1 MQRYVVCILV
11 TCAVAGCAGA
21 GTTPRWDARF
31 GDATRAAFAQQIL
44 HPEAARDTRP
54 VTGADGQSAAAVQDR
69 YLKSFSEAPPAQSP
83 FTIGV
88 SGGK

>member
-1 MQRYVVCILV
+1 MQRYFVCILAA
-11 TCAVAGCAGA
+11 CAAAGCAGS
-21 GTTPRWDARF
+21 TPRWDARF

-44 HPEAARDTRP
+44 HPDGARDQRP
-54 VTGADGQSAAAVQDR
+54 VTGTDGQSAAAAHGR
-69 YLKSFSEAPPAQSP
+69 YQKSFTEAPPAQSP